1 MAKKKEQKTVILF
14 AAQELLKSNFL
25 WLLQIT
31 KQAEKTTYDTYQ
43 FDANGIKIAF
53 GTLHKVAKEILHEFT
68 FEMLE
73 KTSNAIKAKYKLG
86 RSGLDYEQFYNNA
99 VERELHNK
107 FVRLK
112 PFFPAIKW
120 HQKIWVQS
128 GKAVTSPC
136 SFSAYTPQLQF
147 EVISKNEE
155 LLIQPKISLNG
166 TAYNLQEF
174 NRYYFFVE
182 SNREYFILGY
192 KDSQT
197 LDWLAAANAMQY
209 SHDST
214 AFATNIL
221 APLEENYPVNRN
233 GYFEQNLVET
243 TPVNRVMLSEI
254 SGSFLVLTPQWVYD
268 GFIAEGN
275 WVESFEVTKM
285 GAAYLIK
292 RNKESETNF
301 IKTLQNLHPNFT
313 KQFNGYYY
321 LSFAD
326 AQKKQWF
333 LKVYH
338 FLLEQNIQV
347 VGMDMLQHFRY
358 SSHKAT
364 STFTIDDNNK
374 ETLTITFTLAFGEE
388 QIPLASLQKMVL
400 NGQKAILLKD
410 GSLGILN
417 DEWLQQYSTII
428 KHGKINKQQI
438 EVARWLALTE
448 EKTKL
453 EAQVLK
459 PLINKE
465 WWTRWQLWQEEDTT
479 LFEVPAAVNASLR
492 KYQHKGF
499 EWLILLAEAGA
510 GACLADDMG
519 LGKTLQAISFFAY
532 RLQQSPKEKYLVVC
546 PTSLVYNW
554 VQELQK
560 FIPHVKSVVYHGPQR
575 NLEDVTD
582 KDNQIVITTY
592 GTLRSDIEKITGT
605 TFDVAVIDESHNI
618 KNPAAIITRAV
629 NQIQAGMRIAL
640 SGTPVMNNTFD
651 LYAQL
656 NFLLPGMFGNR
667 EFFKREYAD
676 AIDRDQDEDKIAALQ
691 KLTAPFILRRTKEQV
706 ATDLPEKMESVLW
719 CEMGDTQQMA
729 YNNIRDSVRNSIFLD
744 VKDNQVA
751 KGGLNLL
758 NAMLKLRQACNSC
771 ALLQDEDNLSTD
783 SVKQDILI
791 DELLN
796 IIPNHKALVFSQFT
810 SMLNLLE
817 PALKKHQ
824 IPFCRLDGTTPIN
837 HRQQLV
843 NDFQQ
848 TDSVAKVFLISLKA
862 GNAGLNLTA
871 ADYVFIF
878 DPWWNTAVEQQAID
892 RTHRIGQTKNIFA
905 YKMICKG
912 TIEEKIMLLQ
922 QRKKKLAKDLIGEEE
937 GFVKNLTEDDI
948 AFLLS
953 S

>member
-1 MAKKKEQKTVILF
+1 MAKKKEEKTVVLF
-14 AAQELLKSNFL
+14 AVQQLLKGNFF
-25 WLLQIT
+25 WLLHIT
-31 KQAEKTTYDTYQ
+31 KQNEKTTYDTLQ
-43 FDANGIKIAF
+43 FDAAAIKNSLGA
-53 GTLHKVAKEILHEFT
+53 LHKATREILLECT

-73 KTSNAIKAKYKLG
+73 KTNCAIKAKYKMG
-86 RSGLDYEQFYNNA
+86 RSGLDYAQFYNNA
-99 VERELHNK
+99 LERELHSK
-107 FVRLK
+107 FIRLK
-112 PFFPAIKW
+112 PFFKTIKW
-120 HQKIWVQS
+120 YQKIWVQN
-128 GKAVTSPC
+128 GKAVTAPC
-136 SFSAYTPQLQF
+136 TFSTYSPQLEF
-147 EVISKNEE
+147 EVICKNEE
-155 LLIQPKISLNG
+155 LLVQPKIVLNG

-174 NRYYFFVE
+174 NRYHFFVE

-192 KDSQT
+192 KDSQV
-197 LDWLAAANAMQY
+197 LDWLATANAIQY
-209 SHDST
+209 CYDAT
-214 AFATNIL
+214 ALITNIL

-233 GYFEQNLVET
+233 GHFTQNLVET
-243 TPVNRVMLSEI
+243 SPVNRVMLSEI

-268 GFIAEGN
+268 GFLAEGN
-275 WVESFEVTKM
+275 WVESFEVTKS
-285 GAAYLIK
+285 GTAFLIK
-292 RNKESETNF
+292 RNKQAETNF
-301 IKTLQNLHPNFT
+301 IRTLQDLHPNFI

-338 FLLEQNIQV
+338 FLLEQNIEV

-358 SSHKAT
+358 SSHKAH
-364 STFTIDDNNK
+364 STFTIDTNSKD
-374 ETLTITFTLAFGEE
+374 TLTATFTLAFGEE
-388 QIPLASLQKMVL
+388 QIPLSSLQKMVL
-400 NGQKAILLKD
+400 TGQKAILLKD

-448 EKTKL
+448 EKTKP

-459 PLINKE
+459 PIINTA
-465 WWTRWQLWQEEDTT
+465 WWKKWQLWQEEDTA
-479 LFEVPAAVNASLR
+479 LFTVPAVVNATLR
-492 KYQHKGF
+492 QYQHKGF
-499 EWLILLAEAGA
+499 EWLILLSEAGA

-532 RLQQSPKEKYLVVC
+532 RLQQSPREKYLVVC
-546 PTSLVYNW
+546 PSSLVYNW

-560 FIPHVKSVVYHGPQR
+560 FVPHVKSVVYHGAQR
-575 NLEDVTD
+575 NLNDLTN
-582 KDNQIVITTY
+582 KDNQVVVTTY
-592 GTLRSDIEKITGT
+592 GTLRSDVDKIAESW
-605 TFDVAVIDESHNI
+605 FDVVVIDESHNI

-676 AIDRDQDEDKIAALQ
+676 AIDRDKDEDKIAALQ

-706 ATDLPEKMESVLW
+706 ATDLPEKVESVLW
-719 CEMGDTQQMA
+719 CEMGDVQQMA
-729 YNNIRDSVRNSIFLD
+729 YNNILDKVRNSIFLD
-744 VKDNQVA
+744 VKDNKLA
-751 KGGLNLL
+751 TGGLNLL

-771 ALLQDEDNLSTD
+771 ALLQEEDLNETD
-783 SVKQDILI
+783 SIKQEVLI

-817 PALKKHQ
+817 PALKKHH
-824 IPFCRLDGTTPIN
+824 IPFCRLDGSTPVAQ
-837 HRQQLV
+837 RQQLI

-848 TDSVAKVFLISLKA
+848 SDAVAKVFLISLKA

-892 RTHRIGQTKNIFA
+892 RTHRIGQTKNVFA

-922 QRKKKLAKDLIGEEE
+922 QRKKKLAADLIGEED
-937 GFVKNLTEDDI
+937 GFVKNLTESDI
-948 AFLLS
+948 KFLFS